1 MSFRWAITANHCIR
15 TLFLL
20 ALQPYSTYIHSNNSR
35 RSISGAKH
43 NAKKTFTIRLQP
55 SHKCAIVTTDRN
67 RPKQAYIYSHWP
79 GASIAIN
86 LPFRRTS
93 EQPRGKKKMQCSK
106 LCHQVQRQSLLVYTQ
121 LWFTFIHFWQYP
133 IRLTCEHIHCI
144 YALLYI
150 YICIHLS
157 TKFKYNHASHHFMKT
172 EMKCLSAFNGE

>member
-93 EQPRGKKKMQCSK
+93 EQPRGKKKCN
-106 LCHQVQRQSLLVYTQ
+106 VQNCATKCNAKVCWS
-121 LWFTFIHFWQYP
+121 IHNYGS
-133 IRLTCEHIHCI
+133 
-144 YALLYI
+144 LLYI
-150 YICIHLS
+150 FGNTQFDSLVSTFIAFMRFYIYKCIHLS